1 MSAPLEGPA
10 VFATTQWGLIADWR
24 EGSANEAQAALAE
37 LCQTYWP
44 PIYSYL
50 RRHGYLVEDAED
62 LTQEF
67 FAQILSKD
75 WLQRVD
81 QTRGKFRAILLT
93 SLKNFVRDSKDR
105 AKAQKRGGHAKMISL
120 DENGGELG
128 YQSIRAKEMSPEQAY
143 DVRWATSLIEQ
154 TLENV
159 RKQYRSENKE
169 EIFDVLSPFLGGDP
183 GLSYE
188 EGAAALRI
196 SPAAVKTI
204 IYRLR
209 QRYATALR
217 EEIARTLS
225 DPWEVDSE
233 IKYLCSV
240 L

>member
-1 MSAPLEGPA
+1 MASPLEYPA
-10 VFATTQWGLIADWR
+10 VFATTQWAVIVSSRDSS
-24 EGSANEAQAALAE
+24 EEAKEALAE

-50 RRHGYLVEDAED
+50 RRHGYSAEDAED

-67 FAQILSKD
+67 FAWILSKD

-81 QTRGKFRAILLT
+81 QARGKFRAILLT

-105 AKAQKRGGHAKMISL
+105 AKAQKRGGNAEVISL
-120 DENGGELG
+120 DENAGEAG
-128 YQSIRAKEMSPEQAY
+128 YQSITAKELSPEQAY

-159 RKQYRSENKE
+159 RKQYHGEDKE

-188 EGAAALRI
+188 EGADALRI
-196 SPAAVKTI
+196 SPGAVKTT

-225 DPWEVDSE
+225 DPSEVDSE

-240 L
+240 I